1 MEIILSA
8 IILVYIIVTII
19 VFKSA
24 LKKYPKKILT
34 DFPSISVIVAA
45 RNEEDNILECLVSL
59 NDMDYPEDKIE
70 IIMIDDNST
79 DNTYKIVDDFIQDKP
94 KIKLIKSKKEIG
106 HLKGKTNALANALEI
121 AKGEI
126 ILTTDA
132 DCIVHK
138 NWAKTIVSYYNNENV
153 AAVFGITEI
162 IGERPFFAMQSV
174 DSIYLLT
181 VSSGTMHLKMPMSCI
196 GNNMSYR
203 RKVYDEVG
211 GYEKI
216 DFSITEDYKL
226 LNEIVKLKK
235 YDVIYPI
242 DTDSMITTKPCLDY
256 TTLYRQRKRWS
267 VGGLGTIWQGK
278 VLMVIAY
285 LSNLSVLLSLFLF
298 SITTPI
304 LIISKFLIDYCSLK
318 FVYKKIKT
326 KLKFYDFLVFEIYYL
341 TYSFLVPIILMISRK
356 VIWKDKK
363 YN

>member
-1 MEIILSA
+1 MEIILSV
-8 IILVYIIVTII
+8 IISIYIVMTIL

-24 LKKYPKKILT
+24 LKKYPQKKLVEY
-34 DFPSISVIVAA
+34 PSISVIVAA
-45 RNEEDNILECLVSL
+45 RNEENNILECVDSL
-59 NDMDYPEDKIE
+59 NAMEYPEGKIE
-70 IIMIDDNST
+70 IIIIDDNST
-79 DNTYKIVDDFIQDKP
+79 DSTYQIVDEFIKDKP

-138 NWAKTIVSYYNNENV
+138 NWAKTIVSYYDDNV

-162 IGERPFFAMQSV
+162 VGKRPFFAMQSV

-181 VSSGTMHLKMPMSCI
+181 VSSGTMNLNMPMSCI

-216 DFSITEDYKL
+216 EFSITEDYKL

-278 VLMVIAY
+278 LLMVIAY
-285 LSNLSVLLSLFLF
+285 LANLSVLLSLFLLSVF
-298 SITTPI
+298 TPI
-304 LIISKFLIDYCSLK
+304 LILSKILVDYFSLK
-318 FVYKKIKT
+318 VIYKKIKSELT
-326 KLKFYDFLVFEIYYL
+326 ISDFLVFEIYYL